1 MQRFAQKAMLATVL
15 LGTLGVAQAET
26 LRFGMDG
33 NYPPFTKQGVDGK
46 LQGFDVDI
54 AQALCRTLKV
64 TCEIVPQDWDGLI
77 PALNAGRYDAIL
89 SSMSIT
95 EERKKAVDFT
105 SKYYHVPARM
115 IARVG
120 TKVGA
125 ADFNGKRLGVLRAS
139 TQEKY
144 ARDVWG
150 KHGANIVVYGKAP
163 EAFIDLR
170 SGRVDGVF
178 VTSEVG
184 DQDFIQ
190 TPSGKGFAFVG
201 PAITDARYFGAGAG
215 IAVKK
220 GNTAMVTRLNGA
232 IAQIRKDGT
241 YQKIQQQYF
250 SADIFGD

>member
-1 MQRFAQKAMLATVL
+1 MRTTIKQLTLAGLLLATL
-15 LGTLGVAQAET
+15 ATAHAET

-33 NYPPFTKQGVDGK
+33 NYPPFAKQGADGS

-54 AQALCRTLKV
+54 AQALCQSMRV
-64 TCEIVPQDWDGLI
+64 TCQIVPQDWDGLI
-77 PALNAGRYDAIL
+77 PGLNANKYDAIL

-95 EERKKAVDFT
+95 AERRKAVDFT
-105 SKYYHVPARM
+105 GKYYQVPARM
-115 IARVG
+115 IAKVG
-120 TKVGA
+120 TTIGA
-125 ADFNGKRLGVLRAS
+125 KDFNGKRIGVLRAS

-150 KHGANIVVYGKAP
+150 KNGASIVVYGKAP
-163 EAFIDLR
+163 EAFLDLKAAR
-170 SGRVDGVF
+170 IDGVF

-190 TPSGKGFAFVG
+190 TRQGAGYAFVG
-201 PAITDARYFGAGAG
+201 APITDVRYFGEGAG

-220 GNTAMVTRLNGA
+220 GNEELVRRLNQA
-232 IAQIRKDGT
+232 ISQIRKNGSYD
-241 YQKIQQQYF
+241 KIQKKYF

>member
-1 MQRFAQKAMLATVL
+1 MNKPIKQLALAGMLLAML
-15 LGTLGVAQAET
+15 GTAQGET

-33 NYPPFTKQGVDGK
+33 NYPPFTKQGADGN

-54 AQALCRTLKV
+54 AQALCQVMQV
-64 TCEIVPQDWDGLI
+64 TCQIVPQDWDGLI
-77 PALNAGRYDAIL
+77 PGLNANKYDAIL

-95 EERKKAVDFT
+95 AERKKAVDFT
-105 SKYYHVPARM
+105 NKYYHVPARM
-115 IARVG
+115 IAKAG
-120 TKVGA
+120 SSIGA
-125 ADFNGKRLGVLRAS
+125 KDFSGKRIGVLRAS

-150 KHGANIVVYGKAP
+150 KNGANIVVYGKAP
-163 EAFIDLR
+163 EAFLDLK

-190 TPSGKGFAFVG
+190 TKQGAGYAFVG
-201 PAITDARYFGAGAG
+201 APITDVRYFGEGAG

-220 GNTAMVTRLNGA
+220 GNAELVQRLNQA
-232 IAQIRKDGT
+232 ISQIRKNGS
-241 YQKIQQQYF
+241 YGKIQKKYF